1 MRRMNPIAVFYHY
14 RLSGGRPAIS
24 EPHAAR
30 IFAAQMEALGVS
42 GLAEAA
48 SKVMAMAASV
58 PDTMAAAPFLPA
70 KTMSIALAMRR
81 LNCRHFATSKSSLRT
96 TPIGISSTTTAN
108 APLGATI
115 CAESGGSA

>member
-1 MRRMNPIAVFYHY
+1 MNPIAVFYHY

-48 SKVMAMAASV
+48 RHQLPNLQLNLVEPGVVQSV
-58 PDTMAAAPFLPA
+58 GLPGRL
-70 KTMSIALAMRR
+70 KT
-81 LNCRHFATSKSSLRT
+81 FAGR
-96 TPIGISSTTTAN
+96 GAN
-108 APLGATI
+108 
-115 CAESGGSA
+115 